1 MLDVMSSYDPV
12 FVNLWVIVPS
22 RTKEVRNSRLLLPY
36 KAGYSF
42 RVLFVSCIVIQMKE
56 K

>member
-1 MLDVMSSYDPV
+1 VVEVMSSYDPV
-12 FVNLWVIVPS
+12 FVNIWVIVPS
-22 RTKEVRNSRLLLPY
+22 RTKEVRNSRFLLPY

-42 RVLFVSCIVIQMKE
+42 RVAFVSCIVIPMKE